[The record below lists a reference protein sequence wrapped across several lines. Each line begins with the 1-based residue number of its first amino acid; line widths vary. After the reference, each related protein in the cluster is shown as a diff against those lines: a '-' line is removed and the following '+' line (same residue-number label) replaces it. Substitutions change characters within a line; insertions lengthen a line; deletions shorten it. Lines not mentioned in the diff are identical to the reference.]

1 MTTTGVLIGLLLLV
15 LGFLAGLLAARRFG
29 AEDASVSDAL
39 EPLGST
45 IDRVREQLDLMERER
60 GAAYG
65 ALHEQVRAMSEE
77 STALRR
83 ETGALVTAL
92 RSPAV
97 RGRWG
102 EMQLRRIVESAGMIR
117 HCDFD
122 EQPTA
127 HTDDGRLR
135 PDLVVRLTGGRTL
148 VVDAKVPFAGFVEA
162 MDARDE
168 ATRRDRLR
176 AHARHLRMH
185 VDSLSSKGYAGL
197 FGSTPEFVVL
207 FVPSDSFLIA
217 ALEHD
222 PALLE
227 HGFDRDIVIASPAT
241 LVALL
246 RTVAY
251 TWRQETVAA
260 NAEQVLALG
269 RELHSRLATLGG
281 HMARLGSALGAAVS
295 RYNETVGSL
304 ERKVLVSARRFTDLE
319 VATSPLVGPRP
330 VGAAVRPLQAEEL
343 LASASDT
350 LIDLTDERR
359 RAAHPDGP
367 AGSGGGGPAGSGH
380 RPNGPHPPGS
390 PGMPDAWR
398 SGS

>member
-1 MTTTGVLIGLLLLV
+1 MTSTGALIGLLLLV
-15 LGFLAGLLAARRFG
+15 LGFLAGLLVARRFG
-29 AEDASVSDAL
+29 AGDRSVSDAL
-39 EPLGST
+39 VPLGST
-45 IDRVREQLDLMERER
+45 LDRVREQIDLIERER
-60 GAAYG
+60 STAYG

-92 RSPAV
+92 RAPAI

-102 EMQLRRIVESAGMIR
+102 EMQLRRIVEAAGMVR

-135 PDLVVRLTGGRTL
+135 PDLVVQLTGGRTL

-168 ATRRDRLR
+168 QTRRDRLR
-176 AHARHLRMH
+176 AHARHLRTH
-185 VDSLSSKGYAGL
+185 VEALSAKGYAGL

-207 FVPSDSFLIA
+207 FVPSDAFLQA

-227 HGFDRDIVIASPAT
+227 HGFDRDVVIASPST
-241 LVALL
+241 LIALL
-246 RTVAY
+246 RTVAF
-251 TWRQETVAA
+251 TWRQEAVAD

-269 RELHSRLATLGG
+269 RELHARLATLGG
-281 HMARLGSALGAAVS
+281 HIARLGSALGAAVA

-304 ERKVLVSARRFTDLE
+304 ERKVLVSARRFTELE
-319 VATSPLVGPRP
+319 VTTSTLVGPRP
-330 VGAAVRPLQAEEL
+330 VDAPVRPLQASEL
-343 LASASDT
+343 LASAADT
-350 LIDLTDERR
+350 LVDLTGDRPS
-359 RAAHPDGP
+359 A
-367 AGSGGGGPAGSGH
+367 SGGPAPPDPTGASA
-380 RPNGPHPPGS
+380 RP
-390 PGMPDAWR
+390 A
-398 SGS
+398 

>member
-1 MTTTGVLIGLLLLV
+1 MTSTGALIGLLLLV
-15 LGFLAGLLAARRFG
+15 LGFLAGLLVARHFTAGDR
-29 AEDASVSDAL
+29 SVSDAL
-39 EPLGST
+39 IPLGST
-45 IDRVREQLDLMERER
+45 LERVREQIDLIERER
-60 GAAYG
+60 STAYG
-65 ALHEQVRAMSEE
+65 ALHEQVRAMSED

-92 RSPAV
+92 RAPAV

-102 EMQLRRIVESAGMIR
+102 EMQLRRIVEAAGMLR

-168 ATRRDRLR
+168 QTRRDRLR
-176 AHARHLRMH
+176 AHARHLRTH
-185 VDSLSSKGYAGL
+185 VDALSGKGYAGL
-197 FGSTPEFVVL
+197 FGPTPEFVVL
-207 FVPSDSFLIA
+207 FVPSDAFLQA

-227 HGFDRDIVIASPAT
+227 HGFDRDVIIASPST
-241 LVALL
+241 LIALL
-246 RTVAY
+246 RTVAF
-251 TWRQETVAA
+251 TWRQEAVAD

-281 HMARLGSALGAAVS
+281 HIARLGSALRAAVA

-319 VATSPLVGPRP
+319 VTTSTLVGPRP
-330 VGAAVRPLQAEEL
+330 VDASVRPLQAVEL
-343 LASASDT
+343 LASAADT
-350 LIDLTDERR
+350 LVDLTGER
-359 RAAHPDGP
+359 ASPPAPGP
-367 AGSGGGGPAGSGH
+367 PSSSGPLGTSVRPA
-380 RPNGPHPPGS
+380 
-390 PGMPDAWR
+390 
-398 SGS
+398 